1 MNCGPLTKEGAVF
14 IQIFALI
21 KIKMNRKLQ
30 LLVFFFALGNFL
42 FSQTPTLTENAKVSV
57 ITCASGD
64 ALYSAFGHTAFRVQ
78 DTALGID
85 VVYNYGT
92 FDFEQPNF
100 YLNFT
105 KGKMIYSLSRRSF
118 EAFLYEYELEKRW
131 VKEQILDLTVAQR
144 NQLLLFFEENYL
156 PENRDYL
163 YDPLLNNCSSITGD
177 ILKEQFGDAIV
188 FDGSYLEKQ
197 YTFRQLVRQFLDMNS
212 WSMFGIDLA
221 FGSPV
226 DRKATVQEHMFLPYY
241 TMEQL
246 RHTTFNGKPIVQ
258 RERTILD
265 YNEHLQRGFFPL
277 SPLFWFILLLAF
289 TGIITYFD
297 FKHKARS
304 RWLDFSLLFIT
315 GLAGTFLFLLWVAA
329 DHTSTPYNYNILW
342 AFPINLIVSFTLLF
356 QDKVPQWSPKYFM
369 FALGLMAIMLLLWI
383 LRVQIFSPVLIP
395 LLLTLAIRYVYLIR
409 YSKL

>member
-1 MNCGPLTKEGAVF
+1 
-14 IQIFALI
+14 
-21 KIKMNRKLQ
+21 MNRKLQ

-92 FDFEQPNF
+92 FDFNQPNF

-118 EAFLYEYELEKRW
+118 EGFLYEYELEKRW

-177 ILKEQFGDAIV
+177 ILKEQFGEAIV
-188 FDGSYLEKQ
+188 FDGSHLEKQ
-197 YTFRQLVRQFLDMNS
+197 YTFRRLVRQFMPVNT

-241 TMEQL
+241 AMEQL
-246 RHTTFNGKPIVQ
+246 RNTTFNGKPLVK

-289 TGIITYFD
+289 TGTITYFD

-304 RWLDFSLLFIT
+304 RWLDFSLLFLT
-315 GLAGTFLFLLWVAA
+315 GLTGTFLFLLWVAT

-342 AFPINLIVSFTLLF
+342 AFPVNLVIAFPFLF
-356 QDKVPQWSPKYFM
+356 KDKVPVWAPKYFGVT
-369 FALGLMAIMLLLWI
+369 LGLMGIMLLLWA
-383 LRVQIFSPVLIP
+383 LKVQIFSPVLIP
-395 LLLTLAIRYVYLIR
+395 LLLTLAIRYGYMIK

>member
-1 MNCGPLTKEGAVF
+1 MR
-14 IQIFALI
+14 
-21 KIKMNRKLQ
+21 RKLH
-30 LLVFFFALGNFL
+30 LLFFFFIIGNFL
-42 FSQTPTLTENAKVSV
+42 FSQAPQLTESSNISLL
-57 ITCASGD
+57 TCAAGD
-64 ALYSAFGHTAFRVQ
+64 QLYSAFGHTAFRVQ
-78 DTALGID
+78 DSALGID

-92 FDFEQPNF
+92 FDFNQPNF

-118 EAFLYEYELEKRW
+118 ETFLYEYELEKRW
-131 VKEQILDLTVAQR
+131 VKEQILNLNLEQR
-144 NQLLLFFEENYL
+144 NHLLTFFEENYL
-156 PENRDYL
+156 PVNRDYL

-177 ILKEQFGDAIV
+177 ILIDQFGDAIV
-188 FDGSYLEKQ
+188 FNDSHLEKR
-197 YTFRQLVRQFLDMNS
+197 YTFRQLVRQFMDVNT

-246 RHTTFNGKPIVQ
+246 QNTTLNGKPLVK
-258 RERTILD
+258 RERTVLD
-265 YNEHLQRGFFPL
+265 YSEHIQHKFLPL
-277 SPLFWFILLLAF
+277 SPLFWFISLLTF

-297 FKHKARS
+297 YKHKARS

-342 AFPINLIVSFTLLF
+342 AFPVNMIVAFALVF
-356 QDKVPQWSPKYFM
+356 QDKVPQWVPKYLWS
-369 FALGLMAIMLLLWI
+369 ALGLIAVMLLLWI
-383 LRVQIFSPVLIP
+383 IKVQIFSPVLIP
-395 LLLTLAIRYVYLIR
+395 LLLTLAIRYVYIIK

>member
-1 MNCGPLTKEGAVF
+1 MKQKG
-14 IQIFALI
+14 
-21 KIKMNRKLQ
+21 
-30 LLVFFFALGNFL
+30 LLLLFFFVIGKFL
-42 FSQTPTLTENAKVSV
+42 FSQAPQLTEDSTISL
-57 ITCASGD
+57 ITCATGD
-64 ALYSAFGHTAFRVQ
+64 ELYSAFGHTAFRVQ
-78 DTALGID
+78 EPTLGID
-85 VVYNYGT
+85 IVYNYGT
-92 FDFEQPNF
+92 FDFNQPNF

-105 KGKMIYSLSRRSF
+105 KGKMIYSLSRKNI
-118 EAFLYEYELEKRW
+118 EMFLYEYELEKRW
-131 VKEQILDLTVAQR
+131 VKEQILDLNLSQR
-144 NQLLLFFEENYL
+144 NQLLAFFEQNYL

-177 ILKEQFGDAIV
+177 ILKNQFGKDIV
-188 FDGSYLEKQ
+188 IDGSYLDKQ
-197 YTFRQLVRQFLDMNS
+197 YTFRQLVRQFMDVNT
-212 WSMFGIDLA
+212 WAMFGIDLA

-246 RHTTFNGKPIVQ
+246 RHTTLNGKPLVK

-265 YNEHLQRGFFPL
+265 YSEHTKNGYFPL
-277 SPLFWFILLLAF
+277 SPLFWFMLLMAF

-342 AFPINLIVSFTLLF
+342 AFPINILAAFTLVF
-356 QDKVPQWSPKYFM
+356 QDKVPKWVPKYLWS
-369 FALGLMAIMLLLWI
+369 ALGLIAIMILVWI
-383 LRVQIFSPVLIP
+383 IGVQIFSPVLIP
-395 LLLTLAIRYVYLIR
+395 LLLTLAIRYLYIIK

>member
-1 MNCGPLTKEGAVF
+1 
-14 IQIFALI
+14 
-21 KIKMNRKLQ
+21 MNRKLQ

-92 FDFEQPNF
+92 FDFNQPNF

-118 EAFLYEYELEKRW
+118 EGFLYEYELEKRW

-177 ILKEQFGDAIV
+177 ILKEQFGEAIV
-188 FDGSYLEKQ
+188 FDGSHLEKQ
-197 YTFRQLVRQFLDMNS
+197 YTFRQLVRQFMPVNT

-241 TMEQL
+241 AMEQL
-246 RHTTFNGKPIVQ
+246 RNTTFNGKPLVK

-289 TGIITYFD
+289 TGTITYFD

-304 RWLDFSLLFIT
+304 RWLDFSLLFLT
-315 GLAGTFLFLLWVAA
+315 GLTGTFLFLLWVAT

-342 AFPINLIVSFTLLF
+342 AFPVNLVIAFPFLF
-356 QDKVPQWSPKYFM
+356 QDKVPVWAPKYFGVT
-369 FALGLMAIMLLLWI
+369 LGLMGIMLLLWA
-383 LRVQIFSPVLIP
+383 LKVQIFSPVLIP
-395 LLLTLAIRYVYLIR
+395 LLLTLAIRYGYMIK

>member
-1 MNCGPLTKEGAVF
+1 MKK
-14 IQIFALI
+14 IFLLLSLFLI
-21 KIKMNRKLQ
+21 T
-30 LLVFFFALGNFL
+30 GNFV
-42 FSQTPTLTENAKVSV
+42 FSQAPRLSENSKVSLL
-57 ITCASGD
+57 TCAGGD
-64 ALYSAFGHTAFRVQ
+64 VLYYAFGHSAFRVQ
-78 DTALGID
+78 DSVLGID

-92 FDFEQPNF
+92 FDFNQPNF

-105 KGKMIYSLSRRSF
+105 KGRMIYSLSRRSF
-118 EAFLYEYELEKRW
+118 ESFLFEYELEKRW
-131 VKEQILDLTVAQR
+131 VKEQVLDLNLDQR
-144 NQLLLFFEENYL
+144 NQLLAFFEENYL

-177 ILKEQFGDAIV
+177 ILKEQFGDAVV
-188 FDGSYLEKQ
+188 FDGSYLEKR
-197 YTFRQLVRQFLDMNS
+197 YTFRQLVRQFLNVNT

-241 TMEQL
+241 AMEQL
-246 RHTTFNGKPIVQ
+246 RHTTLNGKPLVK

-265 YNEHLQRGFFPL
+265 YNEYSHSGFFPL

-289 TGIITYFD
+289 TAIITYFD
-297 FKHKARS
+297 NKHKTRS
-304 RWLDFSLLFIT
+304 RWLDFTLLFIS

-342 AFPINLIVSFTLLF
+342 AFPVNLVVAFVLLF
-356 QDKVPQWSPKYFM
+356 QDNVPKWSTKYLW
-369 FALGLMAIMLLLWI
+369 FALGLIALVILLWI
-383 LRVQIFSPVLIP
+383 IKVQIFSPVLIP
-395 LLLTLAIRYVYLIR
+395 LLLTLAIRYRYIIK

>member
-1 MNCGPLTKEGAVF
+1 ML
-14 IQIFALI
+14 
-21 KIKMNRKLQ
+21 
-30 LLVFFFALGNFL
+30 
-42 FSQTPTLTENAKVSV
+42 
-57 ITCASGD
+57 TCATGD
-64 ALYSAFGHTAFRVQ
+64 ELYSAFGHTAFRVQ
-78 DTALGID
+78 DSALGID

-92 FDFEQPNF
+92 FDFNRPNF

-131 VKEQILDLTVAQR
+131 VKEQILDLSFNQR
-144 NQLLLFFEENYL
+144 NQLLAFFEENYL
-156 PENRDYL
+156 PQNRDYL

-177 ILKEQFGDAIV
+177 ILLEQFGDAIV
-188 FDGSYLEKQ
+188 FKDSHLEKQ
-197 YTFRQLVRQFLDMNS
+197 YTFRQLVRQFMDVNT

-246 RHTTFNGKPIVQ
+246 RYTTLNGKPLVK

-265 YNEHLQRGFFPL
+265 YSEHSQKSFFPL
-277 SPLFWFILLLAF
+277 SPLFWFLMLLAF
-289 TGIITYFD
+289 TAIITYFD
-297 FKHKARS
+297 YKHKARS

-342 AFPINLIVSFTLLF
+342 AFPINTIAAFAFVF
-356 QDKVPQWSPKYFM
+356 QDRVPLWAPKYLWS
-369 FALGLMAIMLLLWI
+369 ALGLIAIMLLLWI
-383 LRVQIFSPVLIP
+383 IKVQIFSPVLIP
-395 LLLTLAIRYVYLIR
+395 LLLTLAIRYLYMIK

>member
-1 MNCGPLTKEGAVF
+1 MVDRSVF

-21 KIKMNRKLQ
+21 KTRMKQKFH
-30 LLVFFFALGNFL
+30 LLFFLSLIGNFL
-42 FSQTPTLTENAKVSV
+42 YSQSPQLTENSKISLL
-57 ITCASGD
+57 TCATGD

-78 DTALGID
+78 DSALGID

-92 FDFEQPNF
+92 FDFDQPNF

-131 VKEQILDLTVAQR
+131 VKEQILDLDLEQR
-144 NQLLLFFEENYL
+144 NQLLAFFEHNYL

-177 ILKEQFGDAIV
+177 ILKNQFGEAIV
-188 FDGSYLEKQ
+188 FDGSYLGKQ
-197 YTFRQLVRQFLDMNS
+197 YTFRQLVRQFMDVNT
-212 WSMFGIDLA
+212 WAMFGIDLA

-226 DRKATVQEHMFLPYY
+226 DRKATVKEHMFLPYY

-246 RHTTFNGKPIVQ
+246 RHTTLDGKPLVK

-265 YNEHLQRGFFPL
+265 YNEHIHSSFFPL
-277 SPLFWFILLLAF
+277 SPLFWFILLMAF

-297 FKHKARS
+297 YKHQTRS
-304 RWLDFSLLFIT
+304 RWLDFSLLFIS

-342 AFPINLIVSFTLLF
+342 AFPINVIAAFGLVF
-356 QDKVPQWSPKYFM
+356 QENVPKWASKYLGA
-369 FALGLMAIMLLLWI
+369 ALGLIALMLLLWI
-383 LRVQIFSPVLIP
+383 IKVQIFSPVLIP
-395 LLLTLAIRYVYLIR
+395 LLLTLAIRYLYMIR

>member
-1 MNCGPLTKEGAVF
+1 MR
-14 IQIFALI
+14 Q
-21 KIKMNRKLQ
+21 KLH
-30 LLVFFFALGNFL
+30 LLFFFIIGNFL
-42 FSQTPTLTENAKVSV
+42 FSQAPQLTESSKVSLL
-57 ITCASGD
+57 TCATGD
-64 ALYSAFGHTAFRVQ
+64 ELYSAFGHTAFRVQ
-78 DTALGID
+78 DSALGID

-92 FDFEQPNF
+92 FDFNRPNF

-131 VKEQILDLTVAQR
+131 VKEQILDLSFNQR
-144 NQLLLFFEENYL
+144 NQLLAFFEENYL
-156 PENRDYL
+156 PQNRDYL

-177 ILKEQFGDAIV
+177 ILLEQFGDAIV
-188 FDGSYLEKQ
+188 FKDSHIEKQ
-197 YTFRQLVRQFLDMNS
+197 YTFRQLVRQFMDVNT

-246 RHTTFNGKPIVQ
+246 RYTTLNGKPLVK

-265 YNEHLQRGFFPL
+265 YSEHSQKSFFPL
-277 SPLFWFILLLAF
+277 SPLFWFLMLLAF
-289 TGIITYFD
+289 TAIITYFD
-297 FKHKARS
+297 CKHKARS

-342 AFPINLIVSFTLLF
+342 AFPINTIAAFAFVF
-356 QDKVPQWSPKYFM
+356 QDRVPLWTPKYLWS
-369 FALGLMAIMLLLWI
+369 ALGLIAIMFLLWI
-383 LRVQIFSPVLIP
+383 IKVQIFSPVLIP
-395 LLLTLAIRYVYLIR
+395 LLLTLAIRYLYMIK

>member
-1 MNCGPLTKEGAVF
+1 MNCGPLTTEGAVF

-21 KIKMNRKLQ
+21 KTKMNRKLQ

-92 FDFEQPNF
+92 FDFNQPNF

-197 YTFRQLVRQFLDMNS
+197 HTFRQLVRQFLDMNS

-258 RERTILD
+258 RERNILD

-356 QDKVPQWSPKYFM
+356 QDKVPQWSSKYFM
-369 FALGLMAIMLLLWI
+369 FAIGLMAIMLLLWI
-383 LRVQIFSPVLIP
+383 LKVQIFSPVLIP

>member
-1 MNCGPLTKEGAVF
+1 MR
-14 IQIFALI
+14 Q
-21 KIKMNRKLQ
+21 KLH
-30 LLVFFFALGNFL
+30 LLFFFIIGNFL
-42 FSQTPTLTENAKVSV
+42 FSQAPQLTESSKVSLL
-57 ITCASGD
+57 TCATGD
-64 ALYSAFGHTAFRVQ
+64 ELYSAFGHTAFRVQ
-78 DTALGID
+78 DSALGID

-92 FDFEQPNF
+92 FDFNRPNF

-131 VKEQILDLTVAQR
+131 VKEQILDLSFNQR
-144 NQLLLFFEENYL
+144 NQLLAFFEENYL
-156 PENRDYL
+156 PQNRDYL

-177 ILKEQFGDAIV
+177 ILLEQFGDAIV
-188 FDGSYLEKQ
+188 FKDSHLEKQ
-197 YTFRQLVRQFLDMNS
+197 YTFRQLVRQFMDVNT

-246 RHTTFNGKPIVQ
+246 RYTTLNGKPLVK

-265 YNEHLQRGFFPL
+265 YSEHSQKSFFPL
-277 SPLFWFILLLAF
+277 SPLFWFLMLLAF
-289 TGIITYFD
+289 TAIITYFD
-297 FKHKARS
+297 YKHKARS

-342 AFPINLIVSFTLLF
+342 AFPINTIAAFAFVF
-356 QDKVPQWSPKYFM
+356 QDRVPLWAPKYLWS
-369 FALGLMAIMLLLWI
+369 ALGLIAIMLLLWI
-383 LRVQIFSPVLIP
+383 IKVQIFSPVLIP
-395 LLLTLAIRYVYLIR
+395 LLLTLAIRYLYMIK